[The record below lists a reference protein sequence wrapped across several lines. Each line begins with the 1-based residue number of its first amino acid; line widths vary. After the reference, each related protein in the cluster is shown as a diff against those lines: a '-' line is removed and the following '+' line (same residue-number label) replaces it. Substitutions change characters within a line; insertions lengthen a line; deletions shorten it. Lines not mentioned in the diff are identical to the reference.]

1 MIDRKK
7 ILFLSSANIFPPY
20 WGGASRVYNLIKIIS
35 KDHDISLVCNDFRFL
50 KKDTSVQEQKNEF
63 ETKTKVKVTI
73 VKEMGPNS
81 QIFNPR
87 FIREAL
93 KIIKKEKPEIIITT
107 SLYSAFHA
115 IILKILTGRPYI
127 LDEHNVEF
135 LRHERIYP
143 NRRLPRLF
151 LKTLEKVACR
161 FASKIFCVSED
172 DRELLIS
179 RLDVK
184 RDKITLI
191 PNGVDTEKFFPNKRK
206 NDEIKKLYNLTNN
219 PIILFFGKL
228 DYEPNLEAVKI
239 IHKEILPRIIKKI
252 QHAKFLIVGDNP
264 PLEFKHEKI
273 LFTGL
278 VDKIEDYIN
287 VSDVVICPLLSG
299 GGTRLKI
306 LEALA
311 CEKIVISTKVG
322 AEGIQ
327 FDKYQDILLIHDD
340 WDFFSEEIIQS
351 ISKQGMMKNHDFY
364 SISWKKSA
372 DDISKAIHEIVS

>member
-7 ILFLSSANIFPPY
+7 ILFLSPANIFPPY

-93 KIIKKEKPEIIITT
+93 KIIKKQKPEIIITT

-340 WDFFSEEIIQS
+340 WDSFSEEIIQS